1 MALTYIPG
9 ATFTLGVFP
18 SGVEETY
25 ENIDRIGEY
34 EYPVYSG
41 EVDTTGVVSAQNQFY
56 HTGNAPYVVDN
67 RVQFLSQFN
76 NFNLYYY
83 SSNAA
88 GTWPDAQVFASHLQ
102 YISTITY
109 PREGSSVYRESAHY
123 TITFKNDD
131 KYYTLINDSAV
142 IRSISTNTT
151 IATIPSNELFN
162 FVNYYTSAGQT
173 TDNFSVNFIFVL
185 VANDTYTTN
194 MIATSRYIFTSPS
207 REEYWGR
214 YIANLSQYANTYLRS
229 SIEAAISGKSL
240 ANCTLQLNN
249 YNWRYTG
256 EFITPTLTVT
266 DTATGT
272 VLTEGTDYTKT
283 YVNNLNAGTANVL
296 AAGIGDY
303 TGSKSIDFYII
314 ATDLT
319 ILVNC
324 TLNKYIWEYT
334 GDFITPEVQVWD
346 ALEEVQLIENVDYQY
361 TYTNNLNIGTA
372 DVTIVGIG
380 NWTGT
385 VHLTFTIVEND
396 DPYSQGGTTDPSSGH
411 DGDYDN
417 SSDPVDFPVLPSISA
432 ISSRLV
438 TVYVPTLAELQS
450 LAGVLW
456 GGLLDPASFIK
467 LLADPWD
474 YLLGL
479 SMIPVTPSYAVGT
492 VFMANVNMGIT
503 MRYAT
508 TQYVNLNCGIV
519 HLSEYWGNYLD
530 YSPYTKVEI
539 YLPYI
544 GMRSLDIDDIMG
556 RDIQLRYTIDIL
568 TGTCVAMLK
577 CIASDHITD
586 FDDNLNSVVYTFTGN
601 CATQIPLT
609 ANNWNETY
617 RAIIQM
623 TVSAANTIATGAMRT
638 SVAKSPDNSFME
650 RSVITAAS
658 NIVSSAASSV
668 GSTNKP
674 IVQKSNTTGSTAG
687 FLSIQ
692 KPYLVITRPIQALPA
707 LQNTYTGYP
716 QYATL
721 QLSDLTG
728 YTEVESIHLLGIP
741 GTLEEVNEIYTLLH
755 SGVIL

>member
-1 MALTYIPG
+1 MGEYKEYETSAGHAYIPVTTISSG
-9 ATFTLGVFP
+9 YIRFSHTSGHALSILGRWGVNNGYSFSFTIGRASITISFNNSSSSSSGITTSTITVDGHTATFTTNPTIQSSSANCVYLILVPYSNGYFISLGGWFL
-18 SGVEETY
+18 
-25 ENIDRIGEY
+25 D
-34 EYPVYSG
+34 
-41 EVDTTGVVSAQNQFY
+41 
-56 HTGNAPYVVDN
+56 GNATIAPTATQLGLLYGTTSTPNSTNGSIKSASGDIQYVVD
-67 RVQFLSQFN
+67 
-76 NFNLYYY
+76 
-83 SSNAA
+83 
-88 GTWPDAQVFASHLQ
+88 
-102 YISTITY
+102 YISNY
-109 PREGSSVYRESAHY
+109 EKP
-123 TITFKNDD
+123 D
-131 KYYTLINDSAV
+131 
-142 IRSISTNTT
+142 ISDF
-151 IATIPSNELFN
+151 L
-162 FVNYYTSAGQT
+162 
-173 TDNFSVNFIFVL
+173 
-185 VANDTYTTN
+185 
-194 MIATSRYIFTSPS
+194 
-207 REEYWGR
+207 
-214 YIANLSQYANTYLRS
+214 
-229 SIEAAISGKSL
+229 AI
-240 ANCTLQLNN
+240 LNK

-256 EFITPTLTVT
+256 DYITPTLTIT
-266 DTATGT
+266 DTDTGT
-272 VLTEGTDYTKT
+272 VLVEGTDYTKT
-283 YVNNLNAGTANVL
+283 YTNNLNAGTANVL

-319 ILVNC
+319 ISVNC
-324 TLNKYIWEYT
+324 SLNKYTWEYT

-346 ALEEVQLIENVDYQY
+346 ALEEVQLTNGVDYQY
-361 TYTNNLNIGTA
+361 TYTNNLNVGTA

-380 NWTGT
+380 DWTGT
-385 VHLTFTIVEND
+385 VHLTFTIVENE
-396 DPYSQGGTTDPSSGH
+396 DPYNQGGTTDPSSGH

-417 SSDPVDFPVLPSISA
+417 SSDPVDFPTLPDISA

-467 LLADPWD
+467 LFADPWD

-479 SMIPVTPSYAVGT
+479 SMIPVTPSYASGT

-508 TQYVNLNCGIV
+508 TQYVNINCGIV

-556 RDIQLRYTIDIL
+556 RDIQLRYTIDVL
-568 TGTCVAMLK
+568 TGTCVAMIK

-623 TVSAANTIATGAMRT
+623 TVSAANTIATGAMRA
-638 SVAKSPDNSFME
+638 SVAKSPDNTFME
-650 RSVITAAS
+650 RSAVAAAS
-658 NIVSSAASSV
+658 NLVTSAASSI

-741 GTLEEVNEIYTLLH
+741 GTLEEINEIYSLLH